1 MRRSWSPWGTARAA
15 CGPHVGRPSV
25 RPDRAARRAAEPR
38 ARTPGAARR
47 RTVRRPAAGGRR
59 SDVRGSRPARRGRHR
74 SPARRRRWG
83 RQPPAPCRGRVSW
96 PGRRRRA
103 GRRPPARRD
112 GPARARP
119 VCWLG
124 RRGARLARGERQK
137 PLPTHPAG
145 PDLPGGSALDVPCP
159 PPCRPVEREQGD
171 EGSRTTAPRART
183 ATTSRPRPRTRR
195 FCWSATWTPRQHV
208 RRRPAR
214 SGPPRSRPRREAAT
228 RSAAANTTAAVGGRH
243 RPDRPRPHS
252 PGDRP
257 RPSPP
262 IQRPRRR
269 GEAARAGPA
278 NRFAHPPRRAHR
290 PAWRGVRPGRRLTPR
305 RTGACGT
312 SGWP

>member
-1 MRRSWSPWGTARAA
+1 MVT
-15 CGPHVGRPSV
+15 VGDSEGSV
-25 RPDRAARRAAEPR
+25 RAPR
-38 ARTPGAARR
+38 GSSPRFGRIVPPGAPLNLVPERLAR
-47 RTVRRPAAGGRR
+47 PGAGPFGGRR

-214 SGPPRSRPRREAAT
+214 SGPPSVSAEAGGGYEVGRREH
-228 RSAAANTTAAVGGRH
+228 H
-243 RPDRPRPHS
+243 R
-252 PGDRP
+252 G
-257 RPSPP
+257 
-262 IQRPRRR
+262 RR
-269 GEAARAGPA
+269 GPA
-278 NRFAHPPRRAHR
+278 SA
-290 PAWRGVRPGRRLTPR
+290 
-305 RTGACGT
+305 
-312 SGWP
+312 

>member
-137 PLPTHPAG
+137 PLPTHPRGLTCRAG
-145 PDLPGGSALDVPCP
+145 PPSMSRVRHHVGRWNGNRAMRAPVLPRRERARRPRRGPVRGRVASAGRRPGHPDNTFVVVRPGLAPLGLGRGGRRLRGRP
-159 PPCRPVEREQGD
+159 PRTPPRPSGAGIGLIARGLTLPVTARGLPRRSSGPVGVERRQGRD
-171 EGSRTTAPRART
+171 RRTASPTRPAAPTAPR
-183 ATTSRPRPRTRR
+183 
-195 FCWSATWTPRQHV
+195 
-208 RRRPAR
+208 
-214 SGPPRSRPRREAAT
+214 
-228 RSAAANTTAAVGGRH
+228 
-243 RPDRPRPHS
+243 
-252 PGDRP
+252 
-257 RPSPP
+257 
-262 IQRPRRR
+262 
-269 GEAARAGPA
+269 
-278 NRFAHPPRRAHR
+278 
-290 PAWRGVRPGRRLTPR
+290 GVV
-305 RTGACGT
+305 
-312 SGWP
+312 